1 MLGLVGQSIGFGFS
15 AGVNPGPLQT
25 FLISTTLSRGW
36 RNGMVV
42 TFAPIISDAPIVLMM
57 TVLLHNIPDSAARV
71 IQIIGGLFLLWLAW
85 NTWKALRAG
94 HLIGG
99 EASVDPTLGSRR
111 TLAQAVAMN
120 MLNPNP
126 YIYWGTVTG
135 PILIAG
141 LEESVWYG
149 VAFLVGFYGVFWCI
163 NVVIVLAFDRLRRLD
178 ETLTRN
184 ALLLSILVLAVL
196 GVVLLSQG
204 ITG

>member
-1 MLGLVGQSIGFGFS
+1 MLGLVGRSIGFGFS
-15 AGVNPGPLQT
+15 AGINPGPLQT

-36 RNGMVV
+36 RSGMVV
-42 TFAPIISDAPIVLMM
+42 TFAPIISDAPIVVLM
-57 TVLLHNIPDSAARV
+57 TVLLHNMPDSAARV
-71 IQIIGGLFLLWLAW
+71 IQIIGGLFVLWLAW
-85 NTWKALRAG
+85 NSWKALRAG
-94 HLIGG
+94 QLIGSQVTA
-99 EASVDPTLGSRR
+99 EAPVGGGR

-141 LEESVWYG
+141 LEQSVWHG
-149 VAFLVGFYGVFWCI
+149 VTFLLGFYGVFWCI

-178 ETLTRN
+178 EKVTRR
-184 ALLLSILVLAVL
+184 ALLLSILVLALL
-196 GVVLLSQG
+196 GVVLLKEG

>member
-15 AGVNPGPLQT
+15 AGINPGPLQT

-36 RNGMVV
+36 RSGMVI
-42 TFAPIISDAPIVLMM
+42 TFAPIISDAPIVVLM
-57 TVLLHNIPDSAARV
+57 TVLLHNLPNSTARV
-71 IQIIGGLFLLWLAW
+71 IQIVGGLFVLWLAW

-94 HLIGG
+94 RLIGSAVTA
-99 EASVDPTLGSRR
+99 EAPAGSGR
-111 TLAQAVAMN
+111 TLVQAVAMN
-120 MLNPNP
+120 LLNPNP

-141 LEESVWYG
+141 LEESVWHG
-149 VAFLVGFYGVFWCI
+149 AAFLLGFYGVFWCV

-178 ETLTRN
+178 ERLTQG

-196 GVVLLSQG
+196 GVVLLTQG